1 MSSSFRAPP
10 VRSSDEID
18 LVALFKS
25 IWLQKKLLLAV
36 TLGVGLIAGAYAF
49 LATPQYEI
57 SAVLRP
63 AAINDLDSLNRS
75 EVYQLPPADALLKVG
90 EALESYD
97 TRLAFFRA
105 NQKLFETFVR
115 PGQTLEQSFEAF
127 NRNSIHLTL
136 PDPAK
141 KSALNAYVKLE
152 MNYPKGIDGVAI
164 LNGFV
169 DYAINSE
176 REQIAA
182 DLNVIVKNRLG
193 ELKGKFDSAR
203 LNYDVDKE
211 AKIASLREVDSL
223 KRAQLQDELK
233 ALRAQLKAL
242 RSDRITQ
249 LNEAIGIAKSLGIQ
263 KPATPSSFGESV
275 NTGGGS
281 VIRTEVNNQQIPLYF
296 MGVEALKAEL
306 VALEQRKSDDFTDP
320 RVTQIGKELQML
332 AVNREIE
339 VLNARKNED
348 VFLAGVQ
355 PLRAEIARLN
365 SLNTD
370 MAGLRLVAVDQQA
383 LEPLAPSK
391 PNRLLVVIFGLF
403 VGAVLAIAI
412 ALVRHLFSTSRAH
425 GNVEVAGASVPFLQS
440 RPQADAV
447 SVGGSQ
453 TERSMGS

>member
-25 IWLQKKLLLAV
+25 IWLQKKLLLLVTAIV
-36 TLGVGLIAGAYAF
+36 TLIAASYAF
-49 LATPQYEI
+49 LATPQYKV

-63 AAINDLDSLNRS
+63 AAINDLDALNRS
-75 EVYQLPPADALLKVG
+75 EVYKLPPVDALMKVG

-105 NQKLFETFVR
+105 NQKLFESFVR

-127 NRNSIHLTL
+127 NRNSITLTL
-136 PDPAK
+136 PDSDK
-141 KSALNAYVKLE
+141 KSSLNAYIKLE
-152 MNYPKGIDGVAI
+152 MTYPKGIDGVAI

-169 DYAINSE
+169 DYAIANE
-176 REQIAA
+176 RAQIAA
-182 DLNVIVKNRLG
+182 DVGVIVSNRLN

-211 AKIASLREVDSL
+211 AKIASLREVDAL

-242 RSDRITQ
+242 RSDRIAQ

-263 KPATPSSFGESV
+263 KPATPSSFGDSV

-306 VALEQRKSDDFTDP
+306 AALEQRKSDDFTDQ
-320 RVTQIGKELQML
+320 RVTQIAKELQML
-332 AVNREIE
+332 TTNREIE
-339 VLNARKNED
+339 VLSARQNED
-348 VFLAGVQ
+348 IFLAGVQ
-355 PLRAEIARLN
+355 PLRAEMTRLN

-370 MAGLRLVAVDQQA
+370 MAALKLVNIDQQA
-383 LEPLAPSK
+383 LEPLAPAK
-391 PNRLLVVIFGLF
+391 PNRLLILVLGVLG
-403 VGAVLAIAI
+403 GAVLGVCI
-412 ALVRHLFSTSRAH
+412 ALARHIFHAGGTPEKGGAAGPSGPASQSRA
-425 GNVEVAGASVPFLQS
+425 QS
-440 RPQADAV
+440 DAV
-447 SVGGSQ
+447 SVSA
-453 TERSMGS
+453 TTAERSVSS